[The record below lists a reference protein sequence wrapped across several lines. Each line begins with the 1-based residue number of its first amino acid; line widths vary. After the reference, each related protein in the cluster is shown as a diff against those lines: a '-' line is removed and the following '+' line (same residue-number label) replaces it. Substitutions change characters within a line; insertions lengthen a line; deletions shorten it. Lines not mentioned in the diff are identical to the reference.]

1 MQLEKGQ
8 LEAELRELQGQLRE
22 LHERIVNP
30 QEPHPPTNPIG
41 HVPQSVKATGQ
52 AYREFLAAQIYGGQ
66 VPAIEGFPTV
76 NECLQIGLGRYGDG
90 KFGPTWVAVDLYDP
104 SPAVDHHYDV
114 QDLPS
119 EWAGRFDLV
128 QCNAILEHIHHPQK
142 AIDEL
147 HRVLKPGGYLYAE
160 LPFWQ
165 PYHTGGDSTVG
176 EKYGFGGDFW
186 RATVEGMRVWMVAFE
201 EISCGWGNEGVVYFF
216 GRKPVVSNA

>member
-1 MQLEKGQ
+1 MPSSVKRLLLRSRYIRSRVFELKNLRIDKGILQLEKGQ

-104 SPAVDHHYDV
+104 SPAVDHH
-114 QDLPS
+114 L
-119 EWAGRFDLV
+119 
-128 QCNAILEHIHHPQK
+128 
-142 AIDEL
+142 
-147 HRVLKPGGYLYAE
+147 
-160 LPFWQ
+160 
-165 PYHTGGDSTVG
+165 
-176 EKYGFGGDFW
+176 
-186 RATVEGMRVWMVAFE
+186 
-201 EISCGWGNEGVVYFF
+201 
-216 GRKPVVSNA
+216 